1 VKESSYRLRGH
12 SNANYFIEYDYDNY
26 GPENGGYYDDPED
39 DYSGFHGARDY
50 SYYTGLHIPSVS
62 FEDVKSYTASKIGI
76 KKATDKLPKDLEDE
90 LKKNEEKFTQPDNWD
105 IYTEGD
111 YYGDSVAIDAPRE
124 LDEVIEKWHW
134 NQEGAIDSEGILP
147 YVRDR
152 GVETKG
158 MSPLKAIK
166 EQLAR
171 ENGGV
176 RLREVENAQD
186 VGVQSISFKKIIA
199 PNSHHYQKIN
209 ATPADPVPGGNT
221 KTEMGGVVID
231 QGKGSYKLLDGYH
244 RYKNYM
250 ENTNKKKTNYIVLKP
265 KR

>member
-1 VKESSYRLRGH
+1 
-12 SNANYFIEYDYDNY
+12 
-26 GPENGGYYDDPED
+26 
-39 DYSGFHGARDY
+39 
-50 SYYTGLHIPSVS
+50 
-62 FEDVKSYTASKIGI
+62 
-76 KKATDKLPKDLEDE
+76 
-90 LKKNEEKFTQPDNWD
+90 
-105 IYTEGD
+105 
-111 YYGDSVAIDAPRE
+111 VAIDAPRE

-199 PNSHHYQKIN
+199 PNSHHYQKLMQPQQILF
-209 ATPADPVPGGNT
+209 
-221 KTEMGGVVID
+221 
-231 QGKGSYKLLDGYH
+231 QGEIQKQKWVEWSSIKARDHTSY
-244 RYKNYM
+244 
-250 ENTNKKKTNYIVLKP
+250 
-265 KR
+265 